1 MDTCLSD
8 IMREGINNMDND
20 LKLNINISKDDIA
33 KMAKQVI
40 REIVEGQIQETM
52 KTVDVTNVIQ
62 KKINKIDSTITQT
75 INKTIKNE
83 ISNRLYNVN
92 GIVREETRK
101 VVLEEIQKKPLSGN
115 VYLKIDNSD
124 AYTDYD

>member
-1 MDTCLSD
+1 
-8 IMREGINNMDND
+8 MDND

-40 REIVEGQIQETM
+40 REIVEDQIQDAM
-52 KTVDVTNVIQ
+52 KTFDVKDVIQ
-62 KKINKIDSTITQT
+62 KKMSTIDSTITQT
-75 INKTIKNE
+75 VNKTIKSE

-101 VVLEEIQKKPLSGN
+101 IVLEEIQKKPLSGN

>member
-1 MDTCLSD
+1 
-8 IMREGINNMDND
+8 MDND
-20 LKLNINISKDDIA
+20 LKLNINISKEDIA

-40 REIVEGQIQETM
+40 REIVEDQIQEAM
-52 KTVDVTNVIQ
+52 KTINVQDVIQ
-62 KKINKIDSTITQT
+62 KKMNTIDSTITQT
-75 INKTIKNE
+75 VNKTIKSE

-101 VVLEEIQKKPLSGN
+101 IVLEEIQKKPLSGN